1 MCGMMKQCKTTGK
14 KPSRGKEVSESL
26 GYERLDMQLLSE
38 VMMKQCKTPGMTM
51 GKKPSRGKEVSKSL
65 VYERLD
71 SQLLSE
77 VMVVRSTMAL
87 GMRTTPVRDHL
98 SAVVLIAS

>member
-1 MCGMMKQCKTTGK
+1 MMKQCKTTGK

-65 VYERLD
+65 VYKRLD
-71 SQLLSE
+71 MQLLSE
-77 VMVVRSTMAL
+77 VMVGRSTMVS
-87 GMRTTPVRDHL
+87 GMKTTPVRDHP
-98 SAVVLIAS
+98 SAVVLMAS